1 MIPKV
6 KLALSSPRLEP
17 PGGHPYLRK
26 KDKIGILSLGCA
38 RNLVDSESILGRL
51 KVKGYPLVDLDKADI
66 GIVNTCAFI
75 EDARQESIDAI
86 LDLIQL
92 KKEGRLKKVIVYGC
106 LPQRYRDYL
115 VKELPEIDAFCG
127 RISLN
132 HDLPL
137 VSLTPKHYR
146 YLKICEG
153 CINACSFCVIHRIK
167 GRFASLD
174 RESLL
179 KKVEK
184 LNRQKIAELNIIGQ
198 DITGYGLDLYGSAGL
213 PQLLS
218 RLIERSKN
226 IGWIRLLYTY
236 PNRISDDLLSLIK
249 DEPRICKYIDLPV
262 QHINDRI
269 LKLMN
274 RHTTSK
280 EILKLIDKIRKN
292 IPQAAIRTSLIVG
305 FPSET
310 DAQFLDLLKFIRQ
323 VRFERLGAFIYS
335 PEEGTP
341 AANFKKQI
349 PRKIKLQRLNR
360 IMAEQQKISRQLNQ
374 GFLGKTIEVLID
386 EKEKDGYLGRSQ
398 YDAPEVDGLV
408 YVKSKSELKPGEFV
422 KVRIEDTL
430 EYDLVGSVAG

>member
-1 MIPKV
+1 
-6 KLALSSPRLEP
+6 
-17 PGGHPYLRK
+17 
-26 KDKIGILSLGCA
+26 
-38 RNLVDSESILGRL
+38 
-51 KVKGYPLVDLDKADI
+51 
-66 GIVNTCAFI
+66 
-75 EDARQESIDAI
+75 
-86 LDLIQL
+86 
-92 KKEGRLKKVIVYGC
+92 
-106 LPQRYRDYL
+106 
-115 VKELPEIDAFCG
+115 
-127 RISLN
+127 
-132 HDLPL
+132 
-137 VSLTPKHYR
+137 
-146 YLKICEG
+146 
-153 CINACSFCVIHRIK
+153 
-167 GRFASLD
+167 
-174 RESLL
+174 
-179 KKVEK
+179 
-184 LNRQKIAELNIIGQ
+184 
-198 DITGYGLDLYGSAGL
+198 
-213 PQLLS
+213 
-218 RLIERSKN
+218 
-226 IGWIRLLYTY
+226 
-236 PNRISDDLLSLIK
+236 
-249 DEPRICKYIDLPV
+249 
-262 QHINDRI
+262 
-269 LKLMN
+269 
-274 RHTTSK
+274 
-280 EILKLIDKIRKN
+280 LKLIDKIRKN

>member
-6 KLALSSPRLEP
+6 KLALSSQRLDASP
-17 PGGHPYLRK
+17 DYSYLRK
-26 KDKIGILSLGCA
+26 KDKIGILSLGCP

-51 KVKGYPLVDLDKADI
+51 KAKGYPLVDLDKADI

-75 EDARQESIDAI
+75 EDAKRESIDAI

-92 KKEGRLKKVIVYGC
+92 KKEGKLKKVIVYGC
-106 LPQRYRDYL
+106 LPQRYQDYL
-115 VKELPEIDAFCG
+115 IKELPEIDAFCG

-132 HDLPL
+132 HDFPL

-174 RESLL
+174 RGSLL
-179 KKVEK
+179 KKVEEFD
-184 LNRQKIAELNIIGQ
+184 RQKIAELNIIGQ
-198 DITGYGLDLYGSAGL
+198 DITGYGLDLYGAAGL
-213 PQLLS
+213 PQLLR
-218 RLIERSKN
+218 RLIARSKN

-236 PNRISDDLLSLIK
+236 PNRVSDDLLSLIK
-249 DEPRICKYIDLPV
+249 DQPRICKYIDLPI

-274 RHTTSK
+274 RRTTSR
-280 EILKLIDKIRKN
+280 EILRLIDKIRKN
-292 IPQAAIRTSLIVG
+292 IPGAAIRTSLIVG

-310 DAQFLDLLKFIRQ
+310 DAQFRDLLKFIRQ

-349 PRKIKLQRLNR
+349 PRKIKLERLDM
-360 IMAEQQKISRQLNQ
+360 IMAEQQKISRQVNR

-408 YVKSKSELKPGEFV
+408 YVKSKSALKPGEFV

-430 EYDLVGSVAG
+430 EYDLVGSVLG

>member
-1 MIPKV
+1 
-6 KLALSSPRLEP
+6 
-17 PGGHPYLRK
+17 
-26 KDKIGILSLGCA
+26 
-38 RNLVDSESILGRL
+38 
-51 KVKGYPLVDLDKADI
+51 
-66 GIVNTCAFI
+66 
-75 EDARQESIDAI
+75 
-86 LDLIQL
+86 
-92 KKEGRLKKVIVYGC
+92 
-106 LPQRYRDYL
+106 
-115 VKELPEIDAFCG
+115 
-127 RISLN
+127 
-132 HDLPL
+132 
-137 VSLTPKHYR
+137 
-146 YLKICEG
+146 
-153 CINACSFCVIHRIK
+153 
-167 GRFASLD
+167 
-174 RESLL
+174 
-179 KKVEK
+179 
-184 LNRQKIAELNIIGQ
+184 LNIIGQ